1 MEQNYII
8 KDSRCVICLEQI
20 QNNELKTD
28 FKCGC
33 FFEIHI
39 NCYNTYY
46 NQSKIKKCL
55 ICKKTDIDY
64 YFKIINP
71 IIKKYEKIYNDFV
84 ILKKYIH
91 KFI

>member
-1 MEQNYII
+1 MEFLEQ
-8 KDSRCVICLEQI
+8 CLICLTPVIEDKKEI
-20 QNNELKTD
+20 NTFNCKSCKITLHN
-28 FKCGC
+28 KC
-33 FFEIHI
+33 F
-39 NCYNTYY
+39 NTYY

-71 IIKKYEKIYNDFV
+71 IIKKYDKIYNDFV
-84 ILKKYIH
+84 VLKKYIH